1 MIIKAVG
8 ARAVKDSRGE
18 NTIEVS
24 INKVRASS
32 PSGKSTGIY
41 ETKPYRKSLKWN
53 VDFLNKI
60 KEFDNLEIN
69 SFDDLIKIEKLL
81 KKKLKLKNVK
91 GFGANA
97 LFALE
102 SAILKAL
109 AKDKGIELW
118 QVVNPKAKK
127 FPTPVGNAV
136 GGGLHSSNKNKPE
149 FQEFLL
155 IPKEKSFSKNVRIMN
170 QVYSKLKVKLKTKTK
185 NDEGGLQTSLSNDE
199 VFETLSKFKNIR
211 FGTDIAASS
220 FYKKGKYNYKENKF
234 DKKEQINYVNDL
246 INKYN
251 LFYVEDALD
260 EKDFTGFAKVKSRNL
275 IVGDDLTATQINR
288 LEKAI
293 RKKSINAI
301 IIKPNQNGSL
311 LEVKKVFEI
320 CKKHK
325 IKTILSHRSGETL
338 DNSLADYAFGFG
350 ADYIKCGIVTKWRRS
365 KLDRMVEI
373 ERKLRR

>member
-1 MIIKAVG
+1 MIIKEVG

-24 INKVRASS
+24 VNSIKASS

-53 VDFLNKI
+53 VNFFNKT

-69 SFDDLIKIEKLL
+69 SFGDLKKVEKLL

-91 GFGANA
+91 EFGANA
-97 LFALE
+97 LFAFE
-102 SAILKAL
+102 SAVLKAL

-118 QVVNPKAKK
+118 QVINSKAKK

-155 IPKEKSFSKNVRIMN
+155 IPKEKSFSKNVKVMNRI
-170 QVYSKLKVKLKTKTK
+170 YSKLKTKLK
-185 NDEGGLQTSLSNDE
+185 NDEGAWQTSLSNEE

-211 FGTDIAASS
+211 FGTDVAASG
-220 FYKKGKYNYKENKF
+220 FYKKGKYCYKENKF
-234 DKKEQINYVNDL
+234 DKKGQINYVNDL
-246 INKYN
+246 IKKYN
-251 LFYVEDALD
+251 LFYVEDAL
-260 EKDFTGFAKVKSRNL
+260 EEEDFSGFSKVKSKNL
-275 IVGDDLTATQINR
+275 VVGDDLTATQINR
-288 LEKAI
+288 LKKAI
-293 RKKSINAI
+293 RKKSVNAM

-320 CKKHK
+320 CKRNK
-325 IKTILSHRSGETL
+325 IRTIMSHRSGETL
-338 DNSLADYAFGFG
+338 DNALADYSFGFG
-350 ADYIKCGIVTKWRRS
+350 ADYIKCGISTKWREA
-365 KLDRMVEI
+365 KLKRMVEI

>member
-1 MIIKAVG
+1 MIIKEVG
-8 ARAVKDSRGE
+8 ARAVKDSRVE
-18 NTIEVS
+18 KTIEVS
-24 INKVRASS
+24 VNKIKASS

-41 ETKPYRKSLKWN
+41 ETNPYRKSLKWN
-53 VDFLNKI
+53 VNFLNKT

-69 SFDDLIKIEKLL
+69 SFDDLEKIEKLL

-91 GFGANA
+91 DFGANA
-97 LFALE
+97 LFAFE

-155 IPKEKSFSKNVRIMN
+155 IPKEKSFSKNVKIMN
-170 QVYSKLKVKLKTKTK
+170 QVYSKLKIKLKAKSK
-185 NDEGGLQTSLSNDE
+185 NDEGALQTSLSNDE

-251 LFYVEDALD
+251 LFYVEDAL
-260 EKDFTGFAKVKSRNL
+260 EEEDFSGFSKVKSKNL
-275 IVGDDLTATQINR
+275 VVGDDLTATQINR
-288 LEKAI
+288 LKKAI
-293 RKKSINAI
+293 KKKSINSI

-311 LEVKKVFEI
+311 LEVKRVFEI
-320 CKKHK
+320 CKRNG
-325 IKTILSHRSGETL
+325 IKTILSHRSGETMDDAL
-338 DNSLADYAFGFG
+338 SDYAFGFG
-350 ADYIKCGIVTKWRRS
+350 ADYIKCGIVTKWREA
-365 KLDRMVEI
+365 KLERMIEI
-373 ERKLRR
+373 ERNFR

>member
-1 MIIKAVG
+1 MIIKEVG

-24 INKVRASS
+24 VNSIKASS

-53 VDFLNKI
+53 VNFFNKT

-69 SFDDLIKIEKLL
+69 SFGDLKKVEKLL

-91 GFGANA
+91 EFGANA
-97 LFALE
+97 LFAFE
-102 SAILKAL
+102 SAVLKAL

-118 QVVNPKAKK
+118 QVINSKAKK

-155 IPKEKSFSKNVRIMN
+155 IPKEKSFSKNVKVMNRI
-170 QVYSKLKVKLKTKTK
+170 YSKLKTKLK
-185 NDEGGLQTSLSNDE
+185 NDEGAWQTSLSNEE

-211 FGTDIAASS
+211 FGTDVAASS
-220 FYKKGKYNYKENKF
+220 FYKKGKYCYKENKF
-234 DKKEQINYVNDL
+234 DKKGQINYVNDL
-246 INKYN
+246 IKKYN
-251 LFYVEDALD
+251 LFYVEDAL
-260 EKDFTGFAKVKSRNL
+260 EEEDFSGFSKVKSKNL
-275 IVGDDLTATQINR
+275 VVGDDLTATQINR
-288 LEKAI
+288 LKKAI
-293 RKKSINAI
+293 RKKSVNAM

-320 CKKHK
+320 CKRNK
-325 IKTILSHRSGETL
+325 IRTIMSHRSGETL
-338 DNSLADYAFGFG
+338 DNALADYSFGFG
-350 ADYIKCGIVTKWRRS
+350 ADYIKCGISTKWREA
-365 KLDRMVEI
+365 KLKRMVEI

>member
-1 MIIKAVG
+1 MIIKEVE

-18 NTIEVS
+18 KTIEVS
-24 INKVRASS
+24 VNKVRASS

-53 VDFLNKI
+53 INFLNRT

-69 SFDDLIKIEKLL
+69 SFDDLIKVEKLL
-81 KKKLKLKNVK
+81 KKKLKLGNVK
-91 GFGANA
+91 EFGANG
-97 LFALE
+97 LFAFE

-118 QVVNPKAKK
+118 QVVNSKAKK
-127 FPTPVGNAV
+127 FPTPVGNAI

-155 IPKEKSFSKNVRIMN
+155 IPKEKSFSKNVKIMN
-170 QVYSKLKVKLKTKTK
+170 HIYSKLKIKLKAKIK
-185 NDEGGLQTSLSNDE
+185 NDEGALQTSLSNDE
-199 VFETLSKFKNIR
+199 VFETLSKFKKIR

-220 FYKKGKYNYKENKF
+220 FYKKGKYSYKENKL
-234 DKKEQINYVNDL
+234 DKKEQINYVNNL
-246 INKYN
+246 IKKYN
-251 LFYVEDALD
+251 LFYVEDSLE
-260 EKDFTGFAKVKSRNL
+260 EKDFSGFSKIKSKNL

-293 RKKSINAI
+293 RKKSINSI

-311 LEVKKVFEI
+311 LEVKRVFEI
-320 CKKHK
+320 CKKNK
-325 IKTILSHRSGETL
+325 IKTIISHRSGETL
-338 DNSLADYAFGFG
+338 DSALADYSFGFG
-350 ADYIKCGIVTKWRRS
+350 ADYIKCGISTKWRET
-365 KLDRMVEI
+365 KLERMIDI
-373 ERKLRR
+373 EKGLR